1 MTVKLVTAADP
12 SVRRI
17 SLTPLIDVV
26 FILLLFFILETNF
39 LTTARVSLGI
49 PDSGAKSA
57 VQRESLE
64 VQIFSNQ
71 QLWVEGEAVA
81 LSEWGAFLDTR
92 QFDTD
97 TSVILKP
104 EGEVSLQGIVTV
116 ADALH
121 QRGLTKTQLK
131 RLTP

>member
-1 MTVKLVTAADP
+1 M
-12 SVRRI
+12 
-17 SLTPLIDVV
+17 
-26 FILLLFFILETNF
+26 
-39 LTTARVSLGI
+39 TTARVSLGI
-49 PDSGAKSA
+49 PDSGAKPA

-81 LSEWGAFLDTR
+81 LSDWGAFLDTR